1 MSVKR
6 LGKGLEALIRSDQD
20 KGKNDASLLKTKTE
34 LISKIKLNDIHP
46 NPNQPRKLFDVAA
59 LNELA
64 ASISEKGLISPV
76 TVRKVKNGYELI
88 AGERRWRALKHLNKR
103 TVPAYV
109 LDAKNSSD
117 IMEMALVENIQ
128 REDLNS
134 IEESEAYDVLNKKY
148 GLSHESIAKAVGK
161 KRVTISNSLRLLKLP
176 LEIRKSL
183 IERKISAGH
192 ARAILQTKSRS
203 IMIKVWKTIMEK
215 NLSVR
220 DAENMV
226 KAKQPNQS
234 KKRRTLKNKDHQSA
248 PIENKLIE
256 ILGTK
261 VKLRSS
267 EKGGKIEISYFS
279 IDDLD
284 RIIDI
289 ISS

>member
-6 LGKGLEALIRSDQD
+6 LGKGLEALIRSDED
-20 KGKNDASLLKTKTE
+20 KEKNIPSLLKTETE
-34 LISKIKLNDIHP
+34 SISKIKLEYIYP
-46 NPNQPRKLFDVAA
+46 NPNQPRKLFDVVA

-64 ASISEKGLISPV
+64 SSISEKGLISPI
-76 TVRKVKNGYELI
+76 TVRKAKNGYELI
-88 AGERRWRALKHLNKR
+88 AGERRWRALKHLKKK

-109 LDAKNSSD
+109 LNTKNRSD

-128 REDLNS
+128 REDLNA
-134 IEESEAYDVLNKKY
+134 IEESEAYAVLNKKY

-176 LEIRKSL
+176 LEIKKSL
-183 IERKISAGH
+183 TERKISAGH
-192 ARAILQTKSRS
+192 ARAILQTKPPLT
-203 IMIKVWKTIMEK
+203 MIKVWKTIIEK

-220 DAENMV
+220 DAEIMV
-226 KAKQPNQS
+226 KSKDSNQS
-234 KKRRTLKNKDHQSA
+234 KKKMILKKKDPQVV

-261 VKLRSS
+261 VKLRYS
-267 EKGGKIEISYFS
+267 KTGGKIEISYFS

>member
-6 LGKGLEALIRSDQD
+6 LGKGLEALIRSDKD
-20 KGKNDASLLKTKTE
+20 KEKNDPAQLKTKTE
-34 LISKIKLNDIHP
+34 SISKIKLNHIHP
-46 NPNQPRKLFDVAA
+46 NPNQPRKLFDITA
-59 LNELA
+59 LDELA
-64 ASISEKGLISPV
+64 ASISEKGLISPI

-88 AGERRWRALKHLNKR
+88 AGERRWRALKHLKKR

-109 LDAKNSSD
+109 LDTKNNSD

-134 IEESEAYDVLNKKY
+134 IEESEAYSVLNKKY

-192 ARAILQTKSRS
+192 ARAILQTKSPS
-203 IMIKVWKTIMEK
+203 KMIKVWEIIMEK

-226 KAKQPNQS
+226 KSKQPKQS
-234 KKRRTLKNKDHQSA
+234 KKRRELKNKDHQLA
-248 PIENKLIE
+248 AIENKLIE

-261 VKLRSS
+261 VKLKPSQ
-267 EKGGKIEISYFS
+267 KGGRIEISYFS